1 MQCHQSGL
9 HWYPGIG
16 EEGLSSGA
24 AQLSEHG
31 DSSAWLHAYQRQGT
45 ALLGAWKHV
54 QWIWALK
61 VFMNMHESSFRCQKK
76 CQLRLAKH
84 SDFQLLLVALFW
96 GILASFHS
104 KPISHFLCVS
114 FLHILWVPIHF
125 QCINYFNCKL
135 LHSGVV
141 SNCSYAKHFVIEP
154 EQIKK
159 KKLLKLEE
167 IGNDL
172 YKVLVMRN

>member
-61 VFMNMHESSFRCQKK
+61 VFMNMHESSFRCQKNANWDL
-76 CQLRLAKH
+76 QNTQIFN
-84 SDFQLLLVALFW
+84 SYLLLYFGESWHLSTASLSLTFFVFHFCIYFGFPYTFNVLT
-96 GILASFHS
+96 ILTANCY
-104 KPISHFLCVS
+104 ILVLC
-114 FLHILWVPIHF
+114 LTAHM
-125 QCINYFNCKL
+125 QNTL
-135 LHSGVV
+135 L
-141 SNCSYAKHFVIEP
+141 
-154 EQIKK
+154 
-159 KKLLKLEE
+159 
-167 IGNDL
+167 
-172 YKVLVMRN
+172 